1 MPSYSI
7 SEDTRS
13 SSAPR
18 PRRVLVLSNP
28 DPGDSSSSEDER
40 PRYPHHH
47 PQASNSSLNQHST
60 SSIPPTVSRPVKPRP
75 TPPLTTDLP
84 HHYPPSRSNPNLSSP
99 SSQSSNAVESTP
111 PPSTP
116 GQTGPS
122 DLNASVFTIDDGTAP
137 GERTETA
144 QPPTR
149 LQKIADVLHLRNRR
163 PSSHHRHLGSESSL
177 HSLSPSCSSPTIPPP
192 PEWVIMVTYDCHA
205 YTAVNITNANSAAF
219 IWERIFAELQVPYE
233 DQSGQL
239 SIYRTQVGRV
249 AIGEPLSHDR
259 LIRLVREQG
268 DNVGSLKFLV
278 CHPQARVQE
287 PSLPSSPVK
296 PMPPPPVLPVVFSPL
311 VPRPRTAKS
320 SKQESV
326 SSEDPTPDAGYEP
339 SVISDDIDDSD
350 NRSTMRPAPHPNLTN
365 SSNSMLSSP
374 PQSARYEDRQP
385 SPASAKTP
393 YSSVDRHRYDLP
405 QGQGL
410 PSSQSTPIYE
420 DFLSTPKRHL
430 RRGSDADVAEQALRD
445 AERAAEQDAEWAK
458 LQDKGITRVKAIRQ
472 RPERSTTSDDQRSDS
487 RITAAS
493 ESMTRKPSPPS
504 SSGMTRS
511 PSNKRKP
518 SRPEYCDRT
527 SQNRQKVGG
536 GKLVPARFLSGH
548 KPADSTTP
556 TKPPLN
562 KSKSTEAFKIPMP
575 PLQTPM
581 LRTSPSRPHLATS
594 SNSGASNS
602 YPRPLELGP
611 RPKPFPSSRPDN
623 VNVDTTTYTRAQQP
637 LASGTL
643 SYLSPTQEPYP
654 RPHSASPSQQRYPGN
669 DVHRDREEF
678 RPTHQTQSSSGSSRF
693 GDVVLREDN
702 FGIPLPPSLRPG
714 PYTVSPARTNPQP
727 ETPPRSPVTS
737 RPSTSNS
744 TSALTF
750 TSTGTMV
757 PSTFRN
763 ESGTSSQ
770 ESTATES
777 TIRPDE
783 RDKLVWD
790 IRSFSSSKPS
800 LSSTDSS
807 DDGVGTNETYGTA
820 SSDLWSR
827 KPMSETS
834 DTTKASVL
842 GTRPSPP
849 RPALNVITPSSGPG
863 GMMRGVP
870 PNFPAPPT
878 FMPQP
883 HLRPPRP
890 RTPKN
895 RHKSSTFEEYT
906 WAHRPPPEDVYDRL
920 EEFFP
925 EHDLDKPVIEANSGG
940 TSPTT
945 VEQTYGIPNVVDRD
959 KALVRP
965 KKSIRIV
972 AEEHKKRID
981 RVSRGDP
988 LTDTSI
994 WRKRSTKLWGSRIE
1008 EVNTSSQTKATYNKT
1023 HPDSPAGGPRP
1034 IFKWVRGELI
1044 GKGTYGRVYLA
1055 LNATTGEMIAVK
1067 QVEIPITASDR
1078 KDSRQMSFVQA
1089 LKMESETLK
1098 DLDHPHI
1105 VQYLG
1110 FEETPTFLSIF
1121 LEYVPGGSVGSC
1133 LRDHGKFDE
1142 EVTKSFTGQIL
1153 EGLEYLHSKNII
1165 HRDLKADNILV
1176 EKTGI
1181 CKISDFGI
1189 SKRTDDLN
1197 GMAST
1202 AMQGTVF
1209 WMAPEVIHPQ
1219 KKGYNSKIDIWS
1231 VGCVVLEMWAGKRP
1245 WSDDEAITVMFKVYQ
1260 NKQPPPIPSD
1270 VLLSDLAKDFK
1281 DRCFAIDPEERAS
1294 AADLQQHPYLELPD
1308 GWIFNDF

>member
-1 MPSYSI
+1 MPSYSM

-13 SSAPR
+13 STAPR

-40 PRYPHHH
+40 PGYPHHH
-47 PQASNSSLNQHST
+47 PQASDSSLNQHPT
-60 SSIPPTVSRPVKPRP
+60 SVPIPALRPPRP
-75 TPPLTTDLP
+75 RPAPPLTTDLP

-116 GQTGPS
+116 GQTAPS
-122 DLNASVFTIDDGTAP
+122 DLSNSAITIDDGSAP

-144 QPPTR
+144 QPPNR
-149 LQKIADVLHLRNRR
+149 LQKIADVFRNRR
-163 PSSHHRHLGSESSL
+163 PSHRHLGSDVSL
-177 HSLSPSCSSPTIPPP
+177 HSPSPSCSSPTVPPSAP
-192 PEWVIMVTYDCHA
+192 WVIMVTHDCHA
-205 YTAVNITNANSAAF
+205 YTAVDITNANSAAF
-219 IWERIFAELQVPYE
+219 IWERIFADLRVPHE
-233 DQSGQL
+233 DQGGQ
-239 SIYRTQVGRV
+239 SIYRTQVGKV
-249 AIGEPLSHDR
+249 VISEPLSNDH

-268 DNVGSLKFLV
+268 DSEGSLKFLV
-278 CHPQARVQE
+278 CPSQARVQE
-287 PSLPSSPVK
+287 PSLLSSPVK
-296 PMPPPPVLPVVFSPL
+296 SVPPPPVPVFSPL
-311 VPRPRTAKS
+311 VPRPRAATSKS
-320 SKQESV
+320 SQQESV
-326 SSEDPTPDAGYEP
+326 SSEDLTPDAGYEP

-350 NRSTMRPAPHPNLTN
+350 NRSTMRPPPHPN
-365 SSNSMLSSP
+365 SSATMLSSP

-393 YSSVDRHRYDLP
+393 YSAGVDRYRYDSP
-405 QGQGL
+405 HGQSL
-410 PSSQSTPIYE
+410 PSSQSTPIHE
-420 DFLSTPKRHL
+420 NFLKRQQ
-430 RRGSDADVAEQALRD
+430 RRGSDAETMEQAFRD
-445 AERAAEQDAEWAK
+445 AERAAELADVERTK
-458 LQDKGITRVKAIRQ
+458 PQDKGVIRTRAIKQ
-472 RPERSTTSDDQRSDS
+472 RPERLTTSDDH
-487 RITAAS
+487 AATRDS
-493 ESMTRKPSPPS
+493 ESGTVVRKHSPPS
-504 SSGMTRS
+504 SSGIARS
-511 PSNKRKP
+511 PSTKRKASRAEYSPRP
-518 SRPEYCDRT
+518 S
-527 SQNRQKVGG
+527 QAKQKGGG
-536 GKLVPARFLSGH
+536 GKPVPSHYISAF
-548 KPADSTTP
+548 KPADSSTP
-556 TKPPLN
+556 TRSLN
-562 KSKSTEAFKIPMP
+562 KAKSTEALKIPKP
-575 PLQTPM
+575 PLGPM
-581 LRTSPSRPHLATS
+581 LRNSPSRPHLPATS
-594 SNSGASNS
+594 DHS
-602 YPRPLELGP
+602 LKVGP
-611 RPKPFPSSRPDN
+611 DI
-623 VNVDTTTYTRAQQP
+623 VNVDTTTYTRAQQSST
-637 LASGTL
+637 SGTL
-643 SYLSPTQEPYP
+643 GYLSPTQEPYP
-654 RPHSASPSQQRYPGN
+654 RPHSASPSQQRYPTN
-669 DVHRDREEF
+669 DVHREEF

-693 GDVVLREDN
+693 GDVPLREDN
-702 FGIPLPPSLRPG
+702 YGIALPQSLRPG
-714 PYTVSPARTNPQP
+714 PFAVSPARTNPP
-727 ETPPRSPVTS
+727 SETPPRSPVTS

-744 TSALTF
+744 TGGLTF

-757 PSTFRN
+757 PSTFKN
-763 ESGTSSQ
+763 DSGISSQ
-770 ESTATES
+770 ESTTTES
-777 TIRPDE
+777 TIRPE
-783 RDKLVWD
+783 EWDKQVWD
-790 IRSFSSSKPS
+790 IRSFKAS
-800 LSSTDSS
+800 DSS

-827 KPMSETS
+827 KPTSESNDTS
-834 DTTKASVL
+834 RTPVP
-842 GTRPSPP
+842 GTNQNLSPP
-849 RPALNVITPSSGPG
+849 RPALHVTTPSSGPG
-863 GMMRGVP
+863 GMTRGVP
-870 PNFPAPPT
+870 PNFPAPPS
-878 FMPQP
+878 FMPQ
-883 HLRPPRP
+883 LRLPRP
-890 RTPKN
+890 RTPKT
-895 RHKSSTFEEYT
+895 RHKSTTFEEST
-906 WAHRPPPEDVYDRL
+906 WAHRPPPEDVYERL

-940 TSPTT
+940 TSPTAIDHA
-945 VEQTYGIPNVVDRD
+945 YGIPNIVDRD

-988 LTDTSI
+988 SADMSI

-1008 EVNTSSQTKATYNKT
+1008 EVDTSSRTKANLNKT
-1023 HPDSPAGGPRP
+1023 LPDSPAGGPRP

-1270 VLLSDLAKDFK
+1270 VVLSDLAKDFK
-1281 DRCFAIDPEERAS
+1281 DSCFAMQVFDPEERSS
-1294 AADLQQHPYLELPD
+1294 AADLQLHPYLELPE
-1308 GWIFNDF
+1308 GWVFNDFK

>member
-1 MPSYSI
+1 MPSYSM

-40 PRYPHHH
+40 PRYAHHH
-47 PQASNSSLNQHST
+47 PHASNSSLNQQST
-60 SSIPPTVSRPVKPRP
+60 SSIPPSASRTVKPRP

-122 DLNASVFTIDDGTAP
+122 DSNASVFSIDDGIAP

-149 LQKIADVLHLRNRR
+149 IQKIVDVFHLRNRR
-163 PSSHHRHLGSESSL
+163 PSSQHRHLGSESSL
-177 HSLSPSCSSPTIPPP
+177 HSPSPSCSSPTVPPP
-192 PEWVIMVTYDCHA
+192 IDWVIMVTNDCHA
-205 YTAVNITNANSAAF
+205 YTAVDITNANSAPF
-219 IWERIFAELQVPYE
+219 IWERIFAELKIPYE

-239 SIYRTQVGRV
+239 AIYRTQVGKV
-249 AIGEPLSHDR
+249 AIGEPLSNDR
-259 LIRLVREQG
+259 LIQLVREQG
-268 DNVGSLKFLV
+268 DSVGSLKFLV

-311 VPRPRTAKS
+311 VPRPRAVKS

-350 NRSTMRPAPHPNLTN
+350 NRSTMRPPPHPNFTN
-365 SSNSMLSSP
+365 SSTTMLSSP

-393 YSSVDRHRYDLP
+393 YSSGVDRHP
-405 QGQGL
+405 HQGFL
-410 PSSQSTPIYE
+410 SSQSTPIQE
-420 DFLSTPKRHL
+420 DLLSTPKRHL
-430 RRGSDADVAEQALRD
+430 RRGSDADVVEQALRD
-445 AERAAEQDAEWAK
+445 AERAAEQADVEWVK
-458 LQDKGITRVKAIRQ
+458 IQDKSISRVKAIRQ
-472 RPERSTTSDDQRSDS
+472 RPEKLATSDDQRSDS
-487 RITAAS
+487 RIAAARDS
-493 ESMTRKPSPPS
+493 ESGSLAKKSSPASPS
-504 SSGMTRS
+504 GVARS
-511 PSNKRKP
+511 PSNKRRLP
-518 SRPEYCDRT
+518 RPDYSSRP
-527 SQNRQKVGG
+527 SQSKQKGGG
-536 GKLVPARFLSGH
+536 GKLVPSGYISGY

-556 TKPPLN
+556 TRTLN
-562 KSKSTEAFKIPMP
+562 KAKSTEALKIPMP
-575 PLQTPM
+575 PHPTPL
-581 LRTSPSRPHLATS
+581 LRPSPSRSHLANPS
-594 SNSGASNS
+594 ISGASNS

-611 RPKPFPSSRPDN
+611 RPKPSKPDN

-637 LASGTL
+637 SGSGTL
-643 SYLSPTQEPYP
+643 GYLSPTQEPYP
-654 RPHSASPSQQRYPGN
+654 RPHSASPSQQRYPNN
-669 DVHRDREEF
+669 DIHRDREEF
-678 RPTHQTQSSSGSSRF
+678 RPSHQAQSSSGSSRF
-693 GDVVLREDN
+693 GDFVLREDN
-702 FGIPLPPSLRPG
+702 FGITLPPSLRPG

-763 ESGTSSQ
+763 DSGSSSQ
-770 ESTATES
+770 ESTATDS

-790 IRSFSSSKPS
+790 IRSFSS
-800 LSSTDSS
+800 LSATDSS

-827 KPMSETS
+827 KPTSESS
-834 DTTKASVL
+834 DTPKTSVS
-842 GTRPSPP
+842 GTRQSPP

-863 GMMRGVP
+863 GMTRGVP
-870 PNFPAPPT
+870 ANFPAPPN
-878 FMPQP
+878 FMPQ
-883 HLRPPRP
+883 LRPPRSH
-890 RTPKN
+890 TPKN

-940 TSPTT
+940 TSPTA
-945 VEQTYGIPNVVDRD
+945 VDQIYGIPNVVDR
-959 KALVRP
+959 ALVRP

-981 RVSRGDP
+981 RVSRADP
-988 LTDTSI
+988 SADTSV

-1008 EVNTSSQTKATYNKT
+1008 EVDTSSQTKGSYNKT

-1078 KDSRQMSFVQA
+1078 KDNRQMSFVQA

-1176 EKTGI
+1176 EKAGI

-1270 VLLSDLAKDFK
+1270 VVLSDLAKNFK
-1281 DRCFAIDPEERAS
+1281 DKCFAIDPEERAS
-1294 AADLQQHPYLELPD
+1294 ATELQQHPYLELPD
-1308 GWIFNDF
+1308 GWVFNDFK

>member
-1 MPSYSI
+1 MPSYSM

-40 PRYPHHH
+40 PRYPPHH
-47 PQASNSSLNQHST
+47 PQDSNSSLNQHPT
-60 SSIPPTVSRPVKPRP
+60 SVIPTPPSRPPRRP
-75 TPPLTTDLP
+75 APPLTTTDLP
-84 HHYPPSRSNPNLSSP
+84 NHYPPSRSNPNLSSP

-116 GQTGPS
+116 GQTAHS
-122 DLNASVFTIDDGTAP
+122 DLSHSVITIDDGTALV
-137 GERTETA
+137 ERTETA

-149 LQKIADVLHLRNRR
+149 LQKIADVLHFRHRR
-163 PSSHHRHLGSESSL
+163 PSHRHLGSDVSL
-177 HSLSPSCSSPTIPPP
+177 HSPSPSSSSPTVPPP
-192 PEWVIMVTYDCHA
+192 PAWVIMVTYDCHA
-205 YTAVNITNANSAAF
+205 YTAVDITNANSAAF
-219 IWERIFAELQVPYE
+219 IWERIFAELKVPHE

-239 SIYRTQVGRV
+239 SIYRTQIGKV
-249 AIGEPLSHDR
+249 AIGDPLSDDN
-259 LIRLVREQG
+259 LIRLVRDRG
-268 DNVGSLKFLV
+268 DSEGSLKFLV
-278 CHPQARVQE
+278 CPSQARVQD
-287 PSLPSSPVK
+287 PSLLSSPVK
-296 PMPPPPVLPVVFSPL
+296 SVPPPPVPVFSPL
-311 VPRPRTAKS
+311 VPRPRATKS
-320 SKQESV
+320 SQQESV
-326 SSEDPTPDAGYEP
+326 SSDDLTPDAGYEP

-350 NRSTMRPAPHPNLTN
+350 NRSTMRPPPHPNLSATT
-365 SSNSMLSSP
+365 LSSP
-374 PQSARYEDRQP
+374 PHSARYEDRQP

-393 YSSVDRHRYDLP
+393 QSASVDRHRYDSP
-405 QGQGL
+405 HGQSL
-410 PSSQSTPIYE
+410 PSSQSTPILE
-420 DFLSTPKRHL
+420 NFLSKRHL
-430 RRGSDADVAEQALRD
+430 RRGSDAETVEQAFRD
-445 AERAAEQDAEWAK
+445 LERAAELADAEWTK
-458 LQDKGITRVKAIRQ
+458 PQDKGIIRARAVKH
-472 RPERSTTSDDQRSDS
+472 RPERLTTSDDHAGL
-487 RITAAS
+487 AAARDNELGS
-493 ESMTRKPSPPS
+493 VVRKPSPPS
-504 SSGMTRS
+504 SSGMARS
-511 PSNKRKP
+511 PSTKRRP
-518 SRPEYCDRT
+518 SHTEYPPRP
-527 SQNRQKVGG
+527 SQTKKGGG
-536 GKLVPARFLSGH
+536 GKPVPSHYISAH
-548 KPADSTTP
+548 KPTDSSTAIRTVN
-556 TKPPLN
+556 KAKSSEFLKNPL
-562 KSKSTEAFKIPMP
+562 P
-575 PLQTPM
+575 PM
-581 LRTSPSRPHLATS
+581 LRTSPSRPHLPTPS
-594 SNSGASNS
+594 SSGTNS
-602 YPRPLELGP
+602 YPRPLDLGP
-611 RPKPFPSSRPDN
+611 RPRPLPQSRPDI

-637 LASGTL
+637 SASGTL
-643 SYLSPTQEPYP
+643 GYLSPTQEPYP
-654 RPHSASPSQQRYPGN
+654 RPHSASPSQQRYPTN
-669 DVHRDREEF
+669 DIHRDRDEF
-678 RPTHQTQSSSGSSRF
+678 RPTHQAQSSSGSSRF
-693 GDVVLREDN
+693 GDVPLREDGY
-702 FGIPLPPSLRPG
+702 GITLPSSLRPG
-714 PYTVSPARTNPQP
+714 PYAGSPARTNPP
-727 ETPPRSPVTS
+727 SETPPRSPVTS
-737 RPSTSNS
+737 RPGTSN
-744 TSALTF
+744 TTCGLTF

-757 PSTFRN
+757 PSTFKN
-763 ESGTSSQ
+763 DSGAGSQ

-777 TIRPDE
+777 TLRPDE
-783 RDKLVWD
+783 KDKLVWD
-790 IRSFSSSKPS
+790 IRASI
-800 LSSTDSS
+800 LSDSS

-827 KPMSETS
+827 KPTSENNDSSRTPIPG
-834 DTTKASVL
+834 TKQNL
-842 GTRPSPP
+842 NPS
-849 RPALNVITPSSGPG
+849 RPALHVTTPSSGPG
-863 GMMRGVP
+863 NMTRGVP
-870 PNFPAPPT
+870 ANFPAPPS
-878 FMPQP
+878 FMPQ
-883 HLRPPRP
+883 LRPPRP
-890 RTPKN
+890 RTPKT
-895 RHKSSTFEEYT
+895 RHKSTTFEEST

-940 TSPTT
+940 TSPTAIDYN
-945 VEQTYGIPNVVDRD
+945 YGIPNIADRD

-981 RVSRGDP
+981 RFSRADP
-988 LTDTSI
+988 LGDNSI

-1008 EVNTSSQTKATYNKT
+1008 EVDTSSQTLANYSKT
-1023 HPDSPAGGPRP
+1023 LPDSPAGGPRP

-1067 QVEIPITASDR
+1067 QVEIPVTASDR
-1078 KDSRQMSFVQA
+1078 KDNRQMSFVQA

-1270 VLLSDLAKDFK
+1270 VVLSELAKDFK
-1281 DRCFAIDPEERAS
+1281 DRCFAIDPDERAS
-1294 AADLQQHPYLELPD
+1294 AADLQLHPYLELPE
-1308 GWIFNDF
+1308 GWIFNDFK

>member
-1 MPSYSI
+1 MPSYSM

-40 PRYPHHH
+40 PRLHHN
-47 PQASNSSLNQHST
+47 PQASNTSLNQHPT
-60 SSIPPTVSRPVKPRP
+60 SVIPTPPFRPPRP
-75 TPPLTTDLP
+75 RPAPPLTTTDLP
-84 HHYPPSRSNPNLSSP
+84 QHYAPSRSNPNLSSP

-116 GQTGPS
+116 GQTAHS
-122 DLNASVFTIDDGTAP
+122 DLSNSVIAIDDGTALV
-137 GERTETA
+137 ERTESA

-149 LQKIADVLHLRNRR
+149 LQKIADVLHFRHRR
-163 PSSHHRHLGSESSL
+163 PSHRHLGSDVSL
-177 HSLSPSCSSPTIPPP
+177 HSPSPSSSSPTVPPP
-192 PEWVIMVTYDCHA
+192 SPWVIMVTYDCHA
-205 YTAVNITNANSAAF
+205 YTAVDITNANSAAF
-219 IWERIFAELQVPYE
+219 IWERIFAELKVPHE
-233 DQSGQL
+233 DQCGQL
-239 SIYRTQVGRV
+239 SIYRTQIGKV
-249 AIGEPLSHDR
+249 AIGEPLSDDN
-259 LIRLVREQG
+259 LIQLVRNRG
-268 DNVGSLKFLV
+268 DSEGSLKFLV
-278 CHPQARVQE
+278 CPSQARVQD
-287 PSLPSSPVK
+287 PSLLSSPVK
-296 PMPPPPVLPVVFSPL
+296 SVPPPPVPVFSPL
-311 VPRPRTAKS
+311 VPRRPPKS
-320 SKQESV
+320 SRQESV
-326 SSEDPTPDAGYEP
+326 SSEDLTPDAGYEP
-339 SVISDDIDDSD
+339 SVISDDIDDD
-350 NRSTMRPAPHPNLTN
+350 NRSTMRPPHPN
-365 SSNSMLSSP
+365 SSATMLSSP

-393 YSSVDRHRYDLP
+393 HSAGVDRHRYDSP
-405 QGQGL
+405 HGQSL
-410 PSSQSTPIYE
+410 PSSQPPPIP
-420 DFLSTPKRHL
+420 DNFLSKHNL
-430 RRGSDADVAEQALRD
+430 RRGSDAETVEQALRD
-445 AERAAEQDAEWAK
+445 VERAVELAGEWTK
-458 LQDKGITRVKAIRQ
+458 PHDNGIHRAPAIKQ
-472 RPERSTTSDDQRSDS
+472 RPERLTTSDDHAGL
-487 RITAAS
+487 AAS
-493 ESMTRKPSPPS
+493 RDSESGSVVRKPSPPS
-504 SSGMTRS
+504 SSGMPRS
-511 PSNKRKP
+511 PSTRRRP
-518 SRPEYCDRT
+518 SRTEYPPRPPQT
-527 SQNRQKVGG
+527 KSKAGG
-536 GKLVPARFLSGH
+536 GKVVPMHYISTH
-548 KPADSTTP
+548 KPADSPTP
-556 TKPPLN
+556 ARLNKAKSTEVLKNSKPPLPH
-562 KSKSTEAFKIPMP
+562 I
-575 PLQTPM
+575 
-581 LRTSPSRPHLATS
+581 LRPSPSRPHLPTPS
-594 SNSGASNS
+594 SSGTNS
-602 YPRPLELGP
+602 YPRPLDLGP
-611 RPKPFPSSRPDN
+611 RPRPAQSRPDI
-623 VNVDTTTYTRAQQP
+623 VNVDTTTYTRAQQQ
-637 LASGTL
+637 ASGTL
-643 SYLSPTQEPYP
+643 GYLSPTQEPYP
-654 RPHSASPSQQRYPGN
+654 RPHSASPSQQRYPTN
-669 DVHRDREEF
+669 DAHRDRDEF

-693 GDVVLREDN
+693 GDVPLREDN
-702 FGIPLPPSLRPG
+702 YGITLPSSLRPG
-714 PYTVSPARTNPQP
+714 PYAASPARTNPP
-727 ETPPRSPVTS
+727 SETPPRSPVTS
-737 RPSTSNS
+737 RPSTSNN
-744 TSALTF
+744 TSGLTF

-757 PSTFRN
+757 PSTFKN
-763 ESGTSSQ
+763 DSGMSSQ

-777 TIRPDE
+777 TLRPDE
-783 RDKLVWD
+783 RDKLVWL
-790 IRSFSSSKPS
+790 RSS
-800 LSSTDSS
+800 LVTSDSS

-827 KPMSETS
+827 KPTSENNDTS
-834 DTTKASVL
+834 RTPVP
-842 GTRPSPP
+842 GTNQNLSPP
-849 RPALNVITPSSGPG
+849 RPALHVTTPSSGPG
-863 GMMRGVP
+863 SMTRGVP
-870 PNFPAPPT
+870 ANFPAPPNY
-878 FMPQP
+878 MPQ
-883 HLRPPRP
+883 LRLPRP
-890 RTPKN
+890 RTPKT
-895 RHKSSTFEEYT
+895 RHKSTTFEEST

-940 TSPTT
+940 TSPTAIDH
-945 VEQTYGIPNVVDRD
+945 TYGIPNIVDRD
-959 KALVRP
+959 KALMRP

-981 RVSRGDP
+981 RFSRGDP
-988 LTDTSI
+988 LGDNSI

-1008 EVNTSSQTKATYNKT
+1008 EVDTSSQTKANYNKT
-1023 HPDSPAGGPRP
+1023 LPDSPAGGPRP

-1078 KDSRQMSFVQA
+1078 KDNRQMSFVQA

-1245 WSDDEAITVMFKVYQ
+1245 WSDDEAITGHVYQ

-1270 VLLSDLAKDFK
+1270 VVLSDLAKDFK
-1281 DRCFAIDPEERAS
+1281 DRCFAMQVDPEDRSS
-1294 AADLQQHPYLELPD
+1294 AADLQLHPYLELPE
-1308 GWIFNDF
+1308 GWVFNDFK